1 MSVIIQLVR
10 RNMLM
15 FLRDKM
21 SVFFSFLSVII
32 IILLY
37 ALFLG
42 DINTRGLAAD
52 YGNIEGVE
60 FMVNTW
66 IMAGILTVSTVTVP
80 LGVLGNLIADRENGT
95 LSDFY
100 TSPISRSQLAL
111 SYLISSWIIG
121 FMLVFANFI
130 IGQAYIVINGGSLL
144 PFSDAIL
151 VLLGIILS
159 IIVFTSFF
167 FFIALYMKTQK
178 SFGLLSTLVGTFIGF
193 LGGIYVP
200 IGAITGFAGD
210 IMKSLPSMH
219 SVALIRSVY
228 MRESMSEVFSETPA
242 FVQNEYMDFF
252 GVSVEAFG
260 YQLNNLHLLLLLVG
274 FAVLMYSLSIFRL
287 RRFKL

>member
-1 MSVIIQLVR
+1 MNVIVQLVR

-42 DINTRGLAAD
+42 DINTQGLAAD

-100 TSPISRSQLAL
+100 TSPITRNQLAL

-121 FMLVFANFI
+121 FMLVFANFL
-130 IGQAYIVINGGSLL
+130 IGQAYIVVNGGSLL
-144 PFSDAIL
+144 PLNDALL
-151 VLLGIILS
+151 VLLCIILS

-167 FFIALYMKTQK
+167 FLIALFMKTQK

-210 IMKSLPSMH
+210 VMKALPSMH
-219 SVALIRSVY
+219 SVALIRSIY
-228 MRESMSEVFSETPA
+228 MKESMSAVFSGAPSS
-242 FVQNEYMDFF
+242 VQNDYMDFF
-252 GVSVEAFG
+252 GVSVEVFG
-260 YQLNNLHLLLLLVG
+260 FQLNNLHLLLLLVG
-274 FAVLMYSLSIFRL
+274 FALLMYTISILRL
-287 RRFKL
+287 RRYKL